1 MDVARSAA
9 VTPSPARGGER
20 LSPVSFSVIALV
32 MGLGLYQF
40 ARTLADPDIWGHI
53 ALGRLYHETGRIRQP
68 DPFSYV
74 TAGHEWLN
82 HEWLFEVLL
91 FRLFA
96 AVGPPGLIV
105 LKVAVGLLLLGTV
118 YRLLWRQG
126 LHPLRAGLVVVAL
139 IHFLAPFFLT
149 VRPHLVT
156 YAFLLIVLLLLRA
169 MDRGDARWL
178 YAAPALFAL
187 WANLHPGFLAGL
199 GMLGIWT
206 VVELGRRWLQRGT
219 FGSPAR
225 PSMWTVIPI
234 LVACVLAT
242 GLNPWGFHLLPFL
255 WRTATVPRP
264 DITEWQPLL
273 LVSGQGITYLVLV
286 AAAAAGWIYSRRPRS
301 LPSLG
306 VLVVCGLLPLVAW
319 RHVALAAL
327 AIAVLAGEHIG
338 DAWERWASGRAAR
351 GSAPSAAV
359 ERVLAAAAMV
369 GAILFV
375 VLAMPRLGCIVI
387 DPLSA
392 LGQPVRAI
400 ELLRASGIS
409 GNLAIDFDWGLYA
422 MYHVAP
428 AIKISMDGR
437 RETAY
442 DGRVYQQNLD
452 FKFGQGDWEALLR
465 EHDTRL
471 ALVRRFLPSDNLLRL
486 KPGWTLLYEDPLAAL
501 FGRVDLPYLERIGA
515 TPAPSVPYDGAGLC
529 VP

>member
-1 MDVARSAA
+1 
-9 VTPSPARGGER
+9 VTTGPARGGER
-20 LSPVSFSVIALV
+20 LPPASLAVIAL
-32 MGLGLYQF
+32 MMSLGLYQF

-53 ALGRLYHETGRIRQP
+53 AIGRLYHETGRIRQP

-74 TAGHEWLN
+74 NAGHEWLN
-82 HEWLFEVLL
+82 HEWLFEVVL
-91 FRLFA
+91 FRIFA
-96 AVGPPGLIV
+96 AAGPPGLIV
-105 LKVAVGLLLLGTV
+105 LKVAVGLLLLGIV
-118 YRLLWRQG
+118 YRLLYRQG
-126 LHPLRAGLVVVAL
+126 LSPLRAGIVVVAV

-156 YAFLLIVLLLLRA
+156 YAFLLVVLLLLRA
-169 MDRGDARWL
+169 MDRGDTRWL
-178 YAAPALFAL
+178 YAAPPLFAL

-206 VVELGRRWLQRGT
+206 VVELGRRWLERGAP
-219 FGSPAR
+219 GVPAR

-234 LVACVLAT
+234 LGACVLAT
-242 GLNPWGFHLLPFL
+242 GLNPWGFHLLSFL
-255 WRTATVPRP
+255 WHTATVPRP

-273 LVSGQGITYLVLV
+273 LTSGLGVTYLLL
-286 AAAAAGWIYSRRPRS
+286 AAAAAVGWSYSRRPRS
-301 LPSLG
+301 LPLLG
-306 VLVVCGLLPLVAW
+306 VLVVCALLPLLAW

-327 AIAVLAGEHIG
+327 AIAVLAGEHMG
-338 DAWERWASGRAAR
+338 DAWKRWSMAR
-351 GSAPSAAV
+351 PGPLPPPSATANQ
-359 ERVLAAAAMV
+359 VLAVTATV
-369 GAILFV
+369 GAVLFV
-375 VLAMPRLGCIVI
+375 VLAVPRLGCIVI

-400 ELLRASGIS
+400 GLLRASGIS

-422 MYHVAP
+422 MYHLAP

-442 DGRVYQQNLD
+442 DDRIYDQNLD

-465 EHDTRL
+465 EHDTQL
-471 ALVRRFLPSDNLLRL
+471 VLVRRFLPSDHLLRL

-501 FGRVDLPYLERIGA
+501 FGRADLPYLDRIIA

-529 VP
+529 MP

>member
-1 MDVARSAA
+1 MSPGSAA
-9 VTPSPARGGER
+9 MSPGPARGGER
-20 LSPVSFSVIALV
+20 LLPASLALITLV

-53 ALGRLYHETGRIRQP
+53 AIGRLYHETGQIRQP

-74 TAGHEWLN
+74 TAGHEWVN
-82 HEWLFEVLL
+82 HEWLFEVVL
-91 FRLFA
+91 FRVFA
-96 AVGPPGLIV
+96 AVGPRGLIV
-105 LKVAVGLLLLGTV
+105 LKVAIGLLLLGII
-118 YRLLWRQG
+118 YRFLCSQG
-126 LHPLRAGLVVVAL
+126 LPPLRAGIVMVAV

-156 YAFLLIVLLLLRA
+156 YAFFLVVLLLLRA

-178 YAAPALFAL
+178 YAAPLLFAL

-199 GMLGIWT
+199 GVLAIWT
-206 VVELGRRWLQRGT
+206 VVESGRRWVEREAPGA
-219 FGSPAR
+219 SAR
-225 PSMWTVIPI
+225 PSMWTVILI

-273 LVSGQGITYLVLV
+273 LSSGQGVTYLFLA
-286 AAAAAGWIYSRRPRS
+286 AAAAAGWSYSRRPRS
-301 LPSLG
+301 LPLLG
-306 VLVVCGLLPLVAW
+306 VLAVCALLPLVGW

-338 DAWERWASGRAAR
+338 DAWARWSSAR
-351 GSAPSAAV
+351 PGPIPAPAAV
-359 ERVLAAAAMV
+359 ANRVLAAAATV
-369 GAILFV
+369 GTLLFV

-400 ELLRASGIS
+400 GLLRASGIS

-422 MYHVAP
+422 MYHLAP
-428 AIKISMDGR
+428 AIKISVDGR

-442 DGRVYQQNLD
+442 DDRIYDQNLD
-452 FKFGQGDWEALLR
+452 FKYGHGDWEALLR
-465 EHDTRL
+465 EHDTHL
-471 ALVRRFLPSDNLLRL
+471 ALVRRLHPSDNLLRL

-501 FGRVDLPYLERIGA
+501 FGRADLPYLDRIRA
-515 TPAPSVPYDGAGLC
+515 IPPPSVPHDGAGLC

>member
-1 MDVARSAA
+1 
-9 VTPSPARGGER
+9 
-20 LSPVSFSVIALV
+20 

-40 ARTLADPDIWGHI
+40 ARTLADPDIWGHLAI
-53 ALGRLYHETGRIRQP
+53 GRLYHDTGRIRQP

-91 FRLFA
+91 FRVFA
-96 AVGPPGLIV
+96 ALGPPGLIV
-105 LKVAVGLLLLGTV
+105 LKVAIGLLLLGIV

-126 LHPLRAGLVVVAL
+126 LSPLRAGIVMVAV

-156 YAFLLIVLLLLRA
+156 YAFLLVVLLLLRA
-169 MDRGDARWL
+169 TDRGDARWL
-178 YAAPALFAL
+178 YAAPPLFAL

-206 VVELGRRWLQRGT
+206 VVELGRRWLERGVP
-219 FGSPAR
+219 GPPVRLS
-225 PSMWTVIPI
+225 SMWTVIPI
-234 LVACVLAT
+234 LFACVLAT
-242 GLNPWGFHLLPFL
+242 GLNPWGFDLLPFL

-273 LVSGQGITYLVLV
+273 LVSGQGVTYLLLA
-286 AAAAAGWIYSRRPRS
+286 AAAAAGWSYSRRPRS
-301 LPSLG
+301 LPLLG
-306 VLVVCGLLPLVAW
+306 VLVVCGLLPLLAW
-319 RHVALAAL
+319 RHLALAAL
-327 AIAVLAGEHIG
+327 AIVVLAGEHIG
-338 DAWERWASGRAAR
+338 DAWERWSSARAGR
-351 GSAPSAAV
+351 GSAPSVAV
-359 ERVLAAAAMV
+359 ERVLAAAATV
-369 GAILFV
+369 GAVLFV
-375 VLAMPRLGCIVI
+375 VLAVPRLGCIVI
-387 DPLSA
+387 DPVSA

-400 ELLRASGIS
+400 GLLHASGIS

-442 DGRVYQQNLD
+442 DDRVYDQNLD
-452 FKFGQGDWEALLR
+452 FKFGQDDWEALLR
-465 EHDTRL
+465 EHDTQL

-486 KPGWTLLYEDPLAAL
+486 KAGWTLLYEDPLAAL
-501 FGRVDLPYLERIGA
+501 FGRADLPSLERIRA
-515 TPAPSVPYDGAGLC
+515 TPPPSVPYDGAGLC